1 MSSSVKRDY
10 YEVLGVPKDASID
23 QIKASYRKLAMQYHP
38 DRNKSKDAEEKFKE
52 ISEAYAVLSDDSKRA
67 EYDRF
72 GYEGIQSR
80 YSSEDIFR
88 TANFDEI
95 FRDMGFGG
103 GSIFDSF
110 FRDFFAGTSNV
121 YGDRRR
127 ERRHDDMD
135 RALRYE
141 LELTLEEIANGVTKE
156 IEVPGTERCE
166 ICKGSGA
173 APGSKVRICPRC
185 GGQGQ
190 LQESSST
197 GFSHLIRIITC
208 STCGGSGQVVE
219 SPCNACG
226 GAGSIE
232 VTRRIEVRIPAGIE
246 DGATLKLRGEGG
258 TKEENLRKL
267 HGDLYVIC
275 KELPHKIFTRK
286 GQDLLC
292 EVSINIADAALGSSI
307 PVPTIYGQTV
317 QVTIPPGTQDETVLR
332 LRGKGLPSI
341 DTSKKGDQYVQVKVV
356 VPTKLTERQ
365 RQILRELKQS
375 GLST

>member
-10 YEVLGVPKDASID
+10 YEVLGVPKDATID

-72 GYEGIQSR
+72 GHQGIQDR

-88 TANFDEI
+88 NANFDEI
-95 FRDMGFGG
+95 FHDIGFGS

-110 FRDFFAGTSNV
+110 FGDFFSGSSSM
-121 YGDRRR
+121 YGQHRR
-127 ERRHDDMD
+127 ERHNDDAARD
-135 RALRYE
+135 LRYE
-141 LELTLEEIANGVTKE
+141 LELTLEEIATGVTKE
-156 IEVPGTERCE
+156 IEVPRTERCE
-166 ICKGSGA
+166 ACKGSGA
-173 APGSKVRICPRC
+173 VPGSKVRTCLRC

-190 LQESSST
+190 VQESSST

-208 STCGGSGQVVE
+208 PTCSGSGQVVE
-219 SPCNACG
+219 SRCKACG
-226 GAGSIE
+226 GTGSIE

-246 DGATLKLRGEGG
+246 DGATMRLRGEGDID
-258 TKEENLRKL
+258 EENPRKR

-275 KELPHKIFTRK
+275 NELPHKIFTRK
-286 GQDLLC
+286 GKDLLC
-292 EVSINIADAALGSSI
+292 EASINIADAALGSSI
-307 PVPTIYGQTV
+307 PVPTIYGQTI
-317 QVTIPPGTQDETVLR
+317 QVTIPPGTQNETILR
-332 LRGKGLPSI
+332 LRGKGLPSMGE
-341 DTSKKGDQYVQVKVV
+341 SKKGDQYVQIKVV

-365 RQILRELKQS
+365 KEILSELKRA
-375 GLST
+375 GL

>member
-10 YEVLGVPKDASID
+10 YEVLGVPKDATID

-72 GYEGIQSR
+72 GHEGIQGR

-110 FRDFFAGTSNV
+110 FGDFFFGTSNV
-121 YGDRRR
+121 YGHRRR
-127 ERRHDDMD
+127 ERHDDD
-135 RALRYE
+135 AGKDLRYE
-141 LELTLEEIANGVTKE
+141 LELTLEEIATGVTKE
-156 IEVPGTERCE
+156 IEVPRTERCE

-173 APGSKVRICPRC
+173 APGSKVRICLRC

-190 LQESSST
+190 VQESSSA
-197 GFSHLIRIITC
+197 GFSHLIRIVTC
-208 STCGGSGQVVE
+208 PTCNGSGQVVE
-219 SPCNACG
+219 SPCKACSG
-226 GAGSIE
+226 TGSIE
-232 VTRRIEVRIPAGIE
+232 VTRRIEVKIPAGIE
-246 DGATLKLRGEGG
+246 DGATLRLRGEGG
-258 TKEENLRKL
+258 TNEENSRKR

-286 GQDLLC
+286 EQDLLC
-292 EVSINIADAALGSSI
+292 EASINIAEAALGSSI
-307 PVPTIYGQTV
+307 PVPTIYGQTI
-317 QVTIPPGTQDETVLR
+317 QVTIPPGTQSETILR
-332 LRGKGLPSI
+332 LRGKGLLSI
-341 DTSKKGDQYVQVKVV
+341 DTQKKGDQYVQVKVV

-365 RQILRELKQS
+365 REILRELKQS
-375 GLST
+375 GLSR